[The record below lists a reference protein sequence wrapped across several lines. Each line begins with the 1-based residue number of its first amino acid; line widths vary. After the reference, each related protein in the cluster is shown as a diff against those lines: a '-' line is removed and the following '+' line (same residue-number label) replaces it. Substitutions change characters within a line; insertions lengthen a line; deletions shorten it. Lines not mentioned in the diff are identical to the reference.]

1 MIYIIDHNDSFTYN
15 VVHQFSLFD
24 KVECDNYNEIDKTK
38 LKKLCNRI
46 FELGYSNYTVDVVVN
61 QKHIEEYKE
70 LEIEGTTFHEGVY
83 NTINKNLSIL
93 KWDTDFISEKEELV
107 LFVSD
112 NIIIENDF
120 LKLDLAKVFG
130 RNNFSIIGNFPYNIS
145 SQIVF
150 KILEHR
156 TMVSE
161 MCGMFQYEVAERI
174 CESEG
179 TKKYGI
185 LSVLTQA
192 FFDVELL
199 FEVSNNLFIPHP
211 KVNSAVI
218 LLKRK
223 QVINLDCDEKL
234 FFKIVKLSFQQRRKT
249 IRNSL
254 KKINLSNNLREDS
267 IFDNRPEQL
276 SVNQFVKLTKLVQGD
291 LKM

>member
-1 MIYIIDHNDSFTYN
+1 MQFVKPKKSLGQHFLKDNNIANKIVESLDQNSKNVLEIGPGTGILTRFLIKKKYN
-15 VVHQFSLFD
+15 LKLV
-24 KVECDNYNEIDKTK
+24 EIDNESV
-38 LKKLCNRI
+38 LFL
-46 FELGYSNYTVDVVVN
+46 VN
-61 QKHIEEYKE
+61 QLGIDE
-70 LEIEGTTFHEGVY
+70 
-83 NTINKNLSIL
+83 
-93 KWDTDFISEKEELV
+93 
-107 LFVSD
+107 

-120 LKLDLAKVFG
+120 LKLDLPKVFG
-130 RNNFSIIGNFPYNIS
+130 GNNFSIIGNFPYNIS

-150 KILEHR
+150 KILEYR

-199 FEVSNNLFIPHP
+199 FEVSNHLFIPPP

>member
-1 MIYIIDHNDSFTYN
+1 LQFVKPKKSLGQHFLKDNNIANKIVESLDQNSKNVLEIGPGTGILTRFLIKKKYN
-15 VVHQFSLFD
+15 LKLV
-24 KVECDNYNEIDKTK
+24 EID
-38 LKKLCNRI
+38 N
-46 FELGYSNYTVDVVVN
+46 ES
-61 QKHIEEYKE
+61 
-70 LEIEGTTFHEGVY
+70 
-83 NTINKNLSIL
+83 
-93 KWDTDFISEKEELV
+93 V
-107 LFVSD
+107 LFLINQLGID
-112 NIIIENDF
+112 ENIIIENDF
-120 LKLDLAKVFG
+120 LKLDLPKVFG
-130 RNNFSIIGNFPYNIS
+130 GNNFSIIGNFPYNIS

-150 KILEHR
+150 KILEYR

-199 FEVSNNLFIPHP
+199 FEVSNHLFIPPP

>member
-1 MIYIIDHNDSFTYN
+1 LQFVKPKKSLGQHFLKDNNIANKIVESLDNSSENVLEIGPGTGVLTKFLIKKKYN
-15 VVHQFSLFD
+15 LKLV
-24 KVECDNYNEIDKTK
+24 EIDDESVSFLITQ
-38 LKKLCNRI
+38 
-46 FELGYSNYTVDVVVN
+46 LGIDR
-61 QKHIEEYKE
+61 
-70 LEIEGTTFHEGVY
+70 
-83 NTINKNLSIL
+83 
-93 KWDTDFISEKEELV
+93 
-107 LFVSD
+107 
-112 NIIIENDF
+112 NIIIKNDF
-120 LKLDLAKVFG
+120 LKLDLSKVFSG
-130 RNNFSIIGNFPYNIS
+130 GNFSIIGNFPYNIS

-150 KILEHR
+150 KILENR
-156 TMVSE
+156 SIITE

-179 TKKYGI
+179 SKKYGI

-192 FFDVELL
+192 FFEVDFL
-199 FEVSNNLFIPHP
+199 FEVSNHLFIPPP
-211 KVNSAVI
+211 KVKSAVI
-218 LLKRK
+218 LLRRK
-223 QVINLDCDEKL
+223 DEIELDCDEKL

>member
-1 MIYIIDHNDSFTYN
+1 MQFVKPKKSLGQHFLKDNNIANKIVESLDQNSKNVLEIGPGTGILTRFLIKKKYN
-15 VVHQFSLFD
+15 LKLV
-24 KVECDNYNEIDKTK
+24 EID
-38 LKKLCNRI
+38 N
-46 FELGYSNYTVDVVVN
+46 ES
-61 QKHIEEYKE
+61 
-70 LEIEGTTFHEGVY
+70 
-83 NTINKNLSIL
+83 
-93 KWDTDFISEKEELV
+93 V
-107 LFVSD
+107 LFLINQLGID
-112 NIIIENDF
+112 ENIIIENDF
-120 LKLDLAKVFG
+120 LKLDLPKVFG
-130 RNNFSIIGNFPYNIS
+130 GNNFSIIGNFPYNIS

-150 KILEHR
+150 KILEYR

-199 FEVSNNLFIPHP
+199 FEVSNHLFIPPP

>member
-1 MIYIIDHNDSFTYN
+1 MQFVKPKKSLGQHFLKDNNVANKIVESLDQNSKNVLEIGPGTGILTRFLIKKKYN
-15 VVHQFSLFD
+15 LKLV
-24 KVECDNYNEIDKTK
+24 EID
-38 LKKLCNRI
+38 N
-46 FELGYSNYTVDVVVN
+46 ES
-61 QKHIEEYKE
+61 
-70 LEIEGTTFHEGVY
+70 
-83 NTINKNLSIL
+83 
-93 KWDTDFISEKEELV
+93 V
-107 LFVSD
+107 LFLINQLGID
-112 NIIIENDF
+112 EHIIIENDF
-120 LKLDLAKVFG
+120 LKLDLPKVFG
-130 RNNFSIIGNFPYNIS
+130 GNNFSIIGNFPYNIS

-150 KILEHR
+150 KILEYR
-156 TMVSE
+156 SMVSE

-199 FEVSNNLFIPHP
+199 FEVSNHLFIPPP